1 MEYERALFRVYDK
14 SMEGFHSR
22 GVRSACN
29 LLQKLVLV
37 ASAGLFAA
45 LFLLH
50 HQFVNKPGCL
60 APLLEE
66 AASREGVLILP
77 TVRSVT
83 ANTTLGEIDT
93 DPEGVIVGG
102 PNQAGGGGAGGGDD
116 ENEEEEEEDDR
127 HPSKI
132 QLPSGNW
139 VPYDVMDEA
148 AAGSAEGGEGG
159 GEASSNDTAVVD
171 GGGGEIGVNVSAVND
186 TGFTADYTFAFEPIV
201 LLLPDKI
208 QEGHGFKWV
217 NFTMEPSVC
226 LREAGFVSRL
236 LAATVIGYD
245 EIMVNMFM
253 YSMRS
258 KGLL

>member
-29 LLQKLVLV
+29 LLQKLFLV

-45 LFLLH
+45 LVLLH

-66 AASREGVLILP
+66 AARREGVLILP

-83 ANTTLGEIDT
+83 ANVTLGEIDT

-102 PNQAGGGGAGGGDD
+102 PGQVAGGGGGDD
-116 ENEEEEEEDDR
+116 ADDDEEEEEDER

-139 VPYDVMDEA
+139 VPYDVMGGG
-148 AAGSAEGGEGG
+148 AGGGGGAEGSEG

-171 GGGGEIGVNVSAVND
+171 AGGAENGANVSAVND

-208 QEGHGFKWV
+208 QEGHDFKWV

-226 LREAGFVSRL
+226 LREAGFMSRL

-253 YSMRS
+253 YSMKS